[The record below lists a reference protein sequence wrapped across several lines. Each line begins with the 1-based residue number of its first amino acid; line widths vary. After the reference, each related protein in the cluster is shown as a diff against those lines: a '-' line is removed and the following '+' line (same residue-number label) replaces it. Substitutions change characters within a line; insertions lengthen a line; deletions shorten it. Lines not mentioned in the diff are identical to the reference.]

1 MDHHDGCKIACQIPS
16 RDIED
21 IGYTPSIV
29 RGPIIKSSKQG
40 ITWQRVHSLLELF
53 SVIETNG
60 RTEKIRLVVGN
71 TSTGVYPTKDYDFV
85 IDISRVPEL
94 LKSQVCD
101 DGVTIGGALPITDFM
116 NLIWENKDLSST
128 YPPIFKHLKR
138 VRISIVCYL

>member
-1 MDHHDGCKIACQIPS
+1 MNHHDGCKVTCQIPI

-21 IGYTPSIV
+21 ISYAPSIAK
-29 RGPIIKSSKQG
+29 GPIIKSSKQG
-40 ITWQRVHSLLELF
+40 VTWQRVHSLLELF
-53 SVIETNG
+53 SAIETNG
-60 RTEKIRLVVGN
+60 KTERIRLVVGN
-71 TSTGVYPTKDYDFV
+71 TSTGIYPTKDYDLV

-128 YPPIFKHLKR
+128 YPPIFRLLKR
-138 VRISIVCYL
+138 VRISTDCYP